1 MCTCVH
7 VHTYMCVQREG
18 LTFSR
23 RLSQMTSA
31 VLYKMSSAG
40 ECAVR
45 GILQNLPSAA
55 LGGSLLSQKALRV
68 VYSAGPELP
77 AWGAQ
82 PGIRKPGQPTVR
94 LEQGR
99 PLQP

>member
-1 MCTCVH
+1 
-7 VHTYMCVQREG
+7 
-18 LTFSR
+18 
-23 RLSQMTSA
+23 MTSA